1 MRPTAR
7 PAETRPTSEALAETL
22 AETRRGTKRSVGE
35 VVAAT
40 DLAEAKVADG
50 EGAKVVD
57 GPSVSGC
64 VETKTK
70 ANPELP
76 KTWLAGALILALLGC
91 AGRAAPADTTP
102 IQLDTMRVT
111 ARQDADG
118 AIVTNAYDAE
128 MLFERGLS
136 AMRHE
141 RCDEAV
147 ELFDRVADEFPG
159 SRFVSSALYDAGLCL
174 RRVERLDEAALRF
187 ERLIRE
193 VPTSED
199 LRHAS
204 YQLLHLRLKLSRWDA
219 GLELAD
225 ALLRENDLTPD
236 ERVEAMALRAQLLLG
251 KGDHDAAGRQARD
264 ALAWARTRP
273 LAEEV
278 RDTHSLAAADYVYAE
293 TLRLRSEAIALPEGG
308 VAEQRPVLERRAE
321 LLLDA
326 QRAYFDAIRRQHP
339 DWAAAAGYRI
349 GAMYD
354 TFWTSVMSAPTP
366 PPATPLEGE
375 LLQVYE
381 EEYRTS
387 LARLVKPLVRHA
399 IRYWELTLL
408 MVERAGLESE
418 WTERIRVDLE
428 RARTRLLEQPEG
440 PEGIDGA
447 RAPTPATTAPVTT
460 PATTTP
466 PTPANPATPATP

>member
-1 MRPTAR
+1 MRHL
-7 PAETRPTSEALAETL
+7 ALAL
-22 AETRRGTKRSVGE
+22 
-35 VVAAT
+35 VVLSLSA
-40 DLAEAKVADG
+40 
-50 EGAKVVD
+50 
-57 GPSVSGC
+57 
-64 VETKTK
+64 
-70 ANPELP
+70 
-76 KTWLAGALILALLGC
+76 C
-91 AGRAAPADTTP
+91 AGRQTQSTTP

-128 MLFERGLS
+128 MLFEQGLRE
-136 AMRHE
+136 MRNE
-141 RCDEAV
+141 RCEAAV
-147 ELFDRVADEFPG
+147 PIFDRVADEFEG
-159 SRFVSSALYDAGLCL
+159 SRFVSPALYDAGLCL
-174 RRVERLDEAALRF
+174 RRLERFEEAADRF

-193 VPTSED
+193 VPDSDD
-199 LRHAS
+199 LRHAT
-204 YQLLHLRLKLSRWDA
+204 YQLLHLRVKLARWDA

-225 ALLRENDLTPD
+225 RMLRERDLTPD

-251 KGDHDAAGRQARD
+251 KGDRDGAARQARD
-264 ALAWARTRP
+264 TLSWARTRRP
-273 LAEEV
+273 EEEV

-293 TLRLRSEAIALPEGG
+293 TLRMRSEEIVLPQGG
-308 VAEQRPVLERRAE
+308 VAEQRPVLEQRAQ

-326 QRAYFDAIRRQHP
+326 QRAYFDSIRRQHP
-339 DWAAAAGYRI
+339 DWAAAAGYQI

-354 TFWTSVMSAPTP
+354 TFWTTIMEAPTP
-366 PPATPLEGE
+366 PPASPLEGE

-418 WTERIRVDLE
+418 WTERIREDLE

-440 PEGIDGA
+440 PEGLPPPPPA
-447 RAPTPATTAPVTT
+447 TPATTP
-460 PATTTP
+460 PTTTP
-466 PTPANPATPATP
+466 PTTTPPTTTPPTTTPPTTTTPTSPS